1 MIPDINLLP
10 KREKKT
16 AKGSFVM
23 IGFAILFIGALAF
36 ISGQYILLTK
46 NIGTLEVDRTD
57 LMRQKEELTEQLET
71 LRALEDD
78 ELETSVQFIEDI
90 SYPVSPLIVELNR
103 YLDDR
108 AYLRNYSFREDILSF
123 SVDFETITDVST
135 YVDDLLKSPYVKD
148 VIVNGM
154 SSFDPVALEGNQF
167 DVIDRFANTFELLI
181 DLDYLRKVGG
191 EDV

>member
-78 ELETSVQFIEDI
+78 DLETSVQFIEDI

-123 SVDFETITDVST
+123 LVDFETITDVST